1 MTQWPLPLRTEDI
14 TEEAYRK
21 EVASLSWLRRFIAR
35 WTPFL
40 HPDVQLRVRLL
51 SDLVFID
58 RAGKVWVIPQGMEC
72 DYASVPR
79 HLQGV
84 ASKTGPANKAF
95 VLHDFLYASR
105 ILGKTD
111 KGRERSDE
119 LLKEAMLSCGE
130 DAFTS
135 QMYYESVRLGGAEPY
150 FNRSDDSASNLCYLW
165 IEARRRIGVQ
175 YGPLAP

>member
-1 MTQWPLPLRTEDI
+1 MNQWPIPLRTEDV
-14 TEEAYRK
+14 TASAYSA
-21 EVASLSWLRRFIAR
+21 EVAKFSWIRRFIVR

-40 HPDVQLRVRLL
+40 HPDVQLRLRLL

-58 RAGKVWVIPQGMEC
+58 WSGKVWVVPEGMES
-72 DYASVPR
+72 DLGSVPK
-79 HLQGV
+79 HLQGI

-111 KGRERSDE
+111 EGRERSDA

-130 DAFTS
+130 DAMTAT
-135 QMYYESVRLGGAEPY
+135 MYHEAVRLGGAVPY
-150 FNRSDDSASNLCYLW
+150 FGRSDDSAANHCYLW
-165 IEARRRIGVQ
+165 MEARRRIGDK